1 MYQFFFFLR
10 LFLAVRLFLPV
21 FTQLAPLQNVSQKNL
36 TFPPRLLNNLRL
48 SRMFPKEPYF
58 SSPSLHNLRL
68 SRMFPKEHYFSSP
81 SLHNLRLSR
90 MFPKEPYFSFPSLH
104 NLSLSRMFPKEPYFS
119 SPSLHNLCLCRM
131 FPKGTLGVGSS
142 KWSQLPSLYR
152 LFHELRHHASI
163 LMCIISSNYN
173 TLFLF
178 HYEES

>member
-36 TFPPRLLNNLRL
+36 TFPPRLLN
-48 SRMFPKEPYF
+48 
-58 SSPSLHNLRL
+58 
-68 SRMFPKEHYFSSP
+68 
-81 SLHNLRLSR
+81 NLRLSR

>member
-1 MYQFFFFLR
+1 M
-10 LFLAVRLFLPV
+10 RLFLPV

-68 SRMFPKEHYFSSP
+68 SRMFPKEPYFSS
-81 SLHNLRLSR
+81 
-90 MFPKEPYFSFPSLH
+90 PSLH

-119 SPSLHNLCLCRM
+119 SPSLHNLRLCRM